1 MKFLKLGVN
10 EYDKLL
16 DKDIKL
22 IQMDICD
29 WVTYFKKGHSSASVS
44 TYLAAIAK
52 FYSMNDI
59 VTLNWRKIK
68 SYLGERVK
76 VAEDRPYNHNE
87 IQALLNHATFRN
99 RAIILLMSSTGLRL
113 GAVPSLRIRDLEP
126 KEKYGIYK
134 IKAYSKSVKSSYFT
148 FCTPECRHA
157 IDLYLDYRKR
167 WAERITV
174 DSPLFRLDYNF
185 HKTTDVRSIT
195 NSGIRDSTNLLLIRS
210 GLRKPH
216 TEGNVK
222 RADVMAN
229 HGFRK
234 FFETNAFKAGMDPM
248 YIRRLMGQRSGLEDS
263 YLKLSEEELLEGDS
277 RHIGYIGVINAL
289 TINEENKLR
298 REVQT
303 LKQEVNRFDRM
314 AREIE
319 ELKLRI
325 GMSQH

>member
-1 MKFLKLGVN
+1 MSHIQEASNTNPTLAYRQFIETCKSPATRDTYNRALDSFMKFLKLGVN
-10 EYDKLL
+10 VYDKLL

-99 RAIILLMSSTGLRL
+99 RSIILLMSSTGLRL
-113 GAVPSLRIRDLEP
+113 GAVPSLRIRDLESI
-126 KEKYGIYK
+126 EKYGIYK
-134 IKAYSKSVKSSYFT
+134 IKVYSKSVNSSYFAY
-148 FCTPECRHA
+148 CTPECRHA
-157 IDLYLDYRKR
+157 IDLYLDYRRR
-167 WAERITV
+167 WAERITA

-195 NSGIRDSTNLLLIRS
+195 TSGIRDSTNLLLIRS
-210 GLRKPH
+210 GLRNLH
-216 TEGNVK
+216 TEGKV
-222 RADVMAN
+222 RRTDVMAN

-234 FFETNAFKAGMDPM
+234 FFETNAFKAGMDPI

-263 YLKLSEEELLEGDS
+263 LFETVRG
-277 RHIGYIGVINAL
+277 RIIG
-289 TINEENKLR
+289 R
-298 REVQT
+298 
-303 LKQEVNRFDRM
+303 
-314 AREIE
+314 
-319 ELKLRI
+319 
-325 GMSQH
+325 

>member
-1 MKFLKLGVN
+1 MKFLRLRPG

-16 DKDIKL
+16 DKDVKL
-22 IQMDICD
+22 IQLDICD
-29 WVTYFKKGHSSASVS
+29 WVTSFKMDHSSASVS
-44 TYLAAIAK
+44 TYLAAIMK

-59 VTLNWRKIK
+59 VTLNWKKIK
-68 SYLGERVK
+68 SYQGEHVK

-87 IQALLNHATFRN
+87 IQALLSHATFRN
-99 RAIILLMSSTGLRL
+99 KAIILLMSSTGLRL

-126 KEKYGIYK
+126 IEKYGIYK

-157 IDLYLDYRKR
+157 IDLYLDYRRR
-167 WAERITV
+167 WAERITA

-195 NSGIRDSTNLLLIRS
+195 NMGIRDSTNLLLIRS

-216 TEGNVK
+216 TEGKVK
-222 RADVMAN
+222 RTDVMAN

-277 RHIGYIGVINAL
+277 KHVGFVDIIDQL
-289 TINEENKLR
+289 TIDDSQRLKRRVETLEVEKNSWEALRVEVEN
-298 REVQT
+298 
-303 LKQEVNRFDRM
+303 LK
-314 AREIE
+314 AL
-319 ELKLRI
+319 LKH
-325 GMSQH
+325 S

>member
-1 MKFLKLGVN
+1 MKFLKLGLD

-22 IQMDICD
+22 IQLDICD
-29 WVTYFKKGHSSASVS
+29 WVTYFKQGHSSASVS
-44 TYLAAIAK
+44 TYLAAITK

-68 SYLGERVK
+68 SYQGEHVK

-87 IQALLNHATFRN
+87 IQILLSHATFRN
-99 RAIILLMSSTGLRL
+99 KAIILLMSSTGLRL

-126 KEKYGIYK
+126 LDKYGIYK
-134 IKAYSKSVKSSYFT
+134 IKTYSKSVKSSYFT

-157 IDLYLDYRKR
+157 IDLYIDYRKR

-195 NSGIRDSTNLLLIRS
+195 NGGIRDSTNLLLIRS
-210 GLRKPH
+210 GLRKLH
-216 TEGNVK
+216 TEGKV
-222 RADVMAN
+222 RRTDVMPN

-263 YLKLSEEELLEGDS
+263 YLKLSEEELLEG
-277 RHIGYIGVINAL
+277 
-289 TINEENKLR
+289 
-298 REVQT
+298 
-303 LKQEVNRFDRM
+303 
-314 AREIE
+314 
-319 ELKLRI
+319 
-325 GMSQH
+325 